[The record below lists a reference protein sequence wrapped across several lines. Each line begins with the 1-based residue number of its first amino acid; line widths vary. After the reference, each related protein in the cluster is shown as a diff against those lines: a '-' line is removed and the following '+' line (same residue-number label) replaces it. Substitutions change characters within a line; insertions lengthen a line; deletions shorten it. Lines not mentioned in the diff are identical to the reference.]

1 MRSIFCTFGCRVP
14 SFSVYSISIHVYV
27 WMHTCMC
34 APHPHPPPRCQHLVI
49 CHASALEWGTWNQQ
63 HWCWTLT
70 DIPSGYLENKIEA
83 RTGFVKQVFIHANK
97 SNIETVPTT
106 YIVRSETGHSFRSK
120 TCHGI
125 SGCSESEHWLSHFFP
140 WVCKAPFGKWPL
152 TCDANVT
159 HLISTLGSL

>member
-1 MRSIFCTFGCRVP
+1 MRSIFAHLAVEYPP
-14 SFSVYSISIHVYV
+14 SQSTAFPY
-27 WMHTCMC
+27 MCMC
-34 APHPHPPPRCQHLVI
+34 GCTHACAHHTLTPPPRCQHLVI

-63 HWCWTLT
+63 RWCWTLT